1 MHIRSLA
8 TTALIMVV
16 GAAAVTATE
25 PTLTPSA
32 SLSSSAASGA
42 PAAAAAQVPSPVGSP
57 VPAPPLEGLVLPD
70 GTAFDLADLRGH
82 DVLVYFGYTHC
93 PDVCPQTLAEVYD
106 VFAARPG
113 TRALFVT
120 VDPER
125 DTPEFLA
132 EWTEYLP
139 DDLVAVTGSPGA
151 IRRAADAYG
160 VRYARVDSTSSAG
173 YAMSH
178 TADLYLI
185 DAEGRYL
192 LAYPFGTPAQE
203 IVADLEQLDD
213 AG

>member
-8 TTALIMVV
+8 TTALIMAL

-25 PTLTPSA
+25 PTVIPAVSPSPNTP
-32 SLSSSAASGA
+32 SGA
-42 PAAAAAQVPSPVGSP
+42 PEADAANVPTPLGSP
-57 VPAPPLEGLVLPD
+57 VPAPPLEGLVRPD
-70 GTAFDLADLRGH
+70 GSVFDLADLRGH

-132 EWTEYLP
+132 EWTAYLP
-139 DDLVAVTGSPGA
+139 DDLVAVTGSPSA
-151 IRRAADAYG
+151 IRRAADAFG

-185 DAEGRYL
+185 DAEGRYR
-192 LAYPFGTPAQE
+192 LAYPFGTPAAE

>member
-8 TTALIMVV
+8 TTALIMAI
-16 GAAAVTATE
+16 GGAAVTATE
-25 PTLTPSA
+25 PTVTPSA
-32 SLSSSAASGA
+32 SPSPSAPSGA
-42 PAAAAAQVPSPVGSP
+42 PAAAGAHVLSPVGSA
-57 VPAPPLEGLVLPD
+57 VPAPPLEGLILPD
-70 GTAFDLADLRGH
+70 GTPFDLADLRGH

-132 EWTEYLP
+132 EWIEYLP

-185 DAEGRYL
+185 DAKGRYL
-192 LAYPFGTPAQE
+192 LAYPFGTPAEE

-213 AG
+213 VG